1 MTDKKDKTDIKDK
14 NINGKKALRDLAIKI
29 GIYVL
34 VVVLI
39 FTFVLD
45 IKIQYGNN
53 MYPAIRDGELVITN
67 RLAHSDVETPVIYKH
82 DGKKKI
88 GRIIATAGQVVSISG
103 NGKLL
108 INGVQPAEE
117 IFYKTSKADSS
128 ITYPY
133 TVPSNHV
140 FILNDYRSDMNDSRT
155 YGAIALSDVHGPVL
169 LTIRRRGF

>member
-1 MTDKKDKTDIKDK
+1 MTEEK
-14 NINGKKALRDLAIKI
+14 NVNGKKALRDLAIKI
-29 GIYVL
+29 GMYILAVIL
-34 VVVLI
+34 L

-82 DGKKKI
+82 DGKKKV
-88 GRIIATAGQVVSISG
+88 GRIIATEGQVVSING

-117 IFYKTSKADSS
+117 IFYKTSKADSK
-128 ITYPY
+128 IKYPY
-133 TVPSNHV
+133 IVPSGHV

-155 YGAIALSDVHGPVL
+155 YGAIATSDVHGPVL

>member
-1 MTDKKDKTDIKDK
+1 MTEEK
-14 NINGKKALRDLAIKI
+14 NVNGRKALRDLAIKI
-29 GIYVL
+29 GMYILAVIL
-34 VVVLI
+34 L

-82 DGKKKI
+82 DGSKKV
-88 GRIIATAGQVVSISG
+88 GRIIATEGQVVSING

-117 IFYKTSKADSS
+117 IFYKTSKADSK
-128 ITYPY
+128 IKYPY
-133 TVPSNHV
+133 TVPSGHF

-155 YGAIALSDVHGPVL
+155 YGAIAKSDVHGPVL